1 MGCEF
6 LYDAEGRLRVNTRTV
21 ARIEYTE
28 KSLTLHPWLDSVDL
42 ETFLQGF
49 DAGEQ
54 WASHTQ
60 DWDTFPDK
68 QGDRQGTAAW
78 LTSADG
84 VAIRDSV
91 HQEVLRYHTHQVNDE
106 APTMGNA
113 AQSGVGADRH
123 VASAAGDLES
133 V

>member
-1 MGCEF
+1 
-6 LYDAEGRLRVNTRTV
+6 VNTRTV

-28 KSLTLHPWLDSVDL
+28 KLLTLRQSRLDSVDL

-54 WASHTQ
+54 WASYTQ

-68 QGDRQGTAAW
+68 QGDRQATAAW
-78 LTSADG
+78 LTSTDG
-84 VAIRDSV
+84 VAIRESV
-91 HQEVLRYHTHQVNDE
+91 HREVLRYHTHQVNDE
-106 APTMGNA
+106 APAMGNA
-113 AQSGVGADRH
+113 AQSGVGADRRA
-123 VASAAGDLES
+123 ASRLES